1 MIIGS
6 IRNVPSP
13 ALSGRA
19 SCHLW
24 C

>member
-13 ALSGRA
+13 ALSDRA
-19 SCHLW
+19 GCHLW